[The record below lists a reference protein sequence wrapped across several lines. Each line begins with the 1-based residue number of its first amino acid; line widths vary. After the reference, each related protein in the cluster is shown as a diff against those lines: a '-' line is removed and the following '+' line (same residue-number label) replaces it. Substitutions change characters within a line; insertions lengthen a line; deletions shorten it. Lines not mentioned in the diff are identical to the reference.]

1 MSSIKKV
8 ILGLFLVLF
17 ITGCMD
23 ATEDETIN
31 GYKLPPQP
39 DEALNNSTLL
49 GIDSNDNGVR
59 DDVEIFIVKKYATD
73 HKIVTE
79 IGFQLA
85 SAYQQILDNPL
96 DTEANH
102 AALDAASDCNF
113 YFNFYAKYYGDPV
126 LLDSY
131 LGKDFKNLQL
141 NRKSR
146 VKAYLE
152 YDAELSGGVYEST
165 KSDKLKEKCNFDVA
179 SLLGGN

>member
-17 ITGCMD
+17 ITGCME
-23 ATEDETIN
+23 ATVYKNIN

-39 DEALNNSTLL
+39 DETLNNSTLL

-59 DDVEIFIVKKYATD
+59 DDVEIFIVKKYAID
-73 HKIVTE
+73 QK
-79 IGFQLA
+79 
-85 SAYQQILDNPL
+85 ILDNPL

-102 AALDAASDCNF
+102 AALDAAYDCNK
-113 YFNFYAKYYGDPV
+113 YFKRSAKTFGDPV
-126 LLDSY
+126 LIDRYIS
-131 LGKDFKNLQL
+131 KDFKNLQL

-152 YDAELSGGVYEST
+152 YDA
-165 KSDKLKEKCNFDVA
+165 
-179 SLLGGN
+179 